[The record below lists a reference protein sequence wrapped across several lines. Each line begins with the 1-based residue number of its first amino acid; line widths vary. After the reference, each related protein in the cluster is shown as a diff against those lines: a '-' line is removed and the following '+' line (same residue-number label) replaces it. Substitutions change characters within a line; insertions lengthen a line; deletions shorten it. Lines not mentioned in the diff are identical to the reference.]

1 MKIVLAPHMPILANG
16 SRECATLHNLS
27 LLSLPN
33 YVTLIVPE
41 NWCQFLSECNG
52 IASDYELFSM
62 LLELP
67 VQEVQNHK
75 KAEYIKLNPDIL
87 SECDSADKETARQQL
102 FAMWQLANT
111 RRIYAGTKCPAVSF
125 GVTVDGCVKPFIH
138 HVADSKSDVKAL
150 IDSFEPK
157 LVQLKHFKDG
167 RKDGDKIISPF
178 SAYDKNDDSYARRL
192 LKQAYEEH
200 LGDIDETTYLYTYD
214 AKNKTFVQFRPDRG
228 NTYHGMDIDIERA
241 RIEAPGIVRLYHK

>member
-41 NWCQFLSECNG
+41 NWCEFLSECNG

-75 KAEYIKLNPDIL
+75 KAEYVKLNPDIL
-87 SECDSADKETARQQL
+87 AECDSADKETARQQL
-102 FAMWQLANT
+102 FC
-111 RRIYAGTKCPAVSF
+111 Y
-125 GVTVDGCVKPFIH
+125 
-138 HVADSKSDVKAL
+138 VA
-150 IDSFEPK
+150 
-157 LVQLKHFKDG
+157 
-167 RKDGDKIISPF
+167 IS
-178 SAYDKNDDSYARRL
+178 
-192 LKQAYEEH
+192 
-200 LGDIDETTYLYTYD
+200 
-214 AKNKTFVQFRPDRG
+214 
-228 NTYHGMDIDIERA
+228 
-241 RIEAPGIVRLYHK
+241 